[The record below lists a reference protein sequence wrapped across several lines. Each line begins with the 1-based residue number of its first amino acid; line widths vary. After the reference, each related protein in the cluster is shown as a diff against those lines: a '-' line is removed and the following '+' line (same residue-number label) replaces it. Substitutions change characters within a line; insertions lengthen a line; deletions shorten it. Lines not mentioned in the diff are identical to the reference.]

1 MEKYIRKINDK
12 VLAKNDEAYAK
23 KAKKIYRGVGYGL
36 LGVGLLG
43 FAISF
48 VVFFVLFFKYHTE
61 QAFTAWI
68 VAVPFLLMLV
78 PGSVCAR
85 VGDMLLTQPHEEKKK
100 EEGQGESLE
109 EEK

>member
-12 VLAKNDEAYAK
+12 VLAKNDEAYAQ

-36 LGVGLLG
+36 LGLGLLG
-43 FAISF
+43 FVVSF
-48 VVFFVLFFKYHTE
+48 VVFMVLFLKYNTE

-85 VGDMLLTQPHEEKKK
+85 VGDMLLTQPKTEEKKEEPQK
-100 EEGQGESLE
+100 EGE
-109 EEK
+109 

>member
-1 MEKYIRKINDK
+1 MEKYIKKINDK

-23 KAKKIYRGVGYGL
+23 KAKKIYRTVGYTL
-36 LGVGLLG
+36 LGVGLVG
-43 FAISF
+43 FVASF
-48 VVFFVLFFKYHTE
+48 ITFMVLFFKYNTE

-85 VGDMLLTQPHEEKKK
+85 VGDMLLTEEKPK
-100 EEGQGESLE
+100 EQQD
-109 EEK
+109 K